1 MLNHVTG
8 QCNVR
13 LHHSAKRGALQM
25 IAVKSIRKGQE
36 IINNYGPLSDSELLR
51 RFGFIDTEPNPYN
64 GCEIPC
70 AMLMA
75 RCQEHLQPV
84 PLQQLP
90 NDTAQAPPANEPLM
104 KNKTHFLQKHGLV
117 PSDGWF
123 KVGLDGQPLC
133 EMVEFVRVLLLPSA
147 EFKAF
152 QKQVDNWHCPLTRPL
167 AQLTSVSHQVSHIIR
182 QLATERLAGLAELSP
197 VRAGVPQSFRQTAA
211 QAVLRTERQ
220 TLLALQIWLDSH
232 DELSLVGCVKKV
244 WMHIR

>member
-1 MLNHVTG
+1 
-8 QCNVR
+8 
-13 LHHSAKRGALQM
+13 M
-25 IAVKSIRKGQE
+25 ISVKSIRKGQE

-75 RCQEHLQPV
+75 RCRQHLQPA

-90 NDTAQAPPANEPLM
+90 NDTAQAPPASEDLM
-104 KNKTHFLQKHGLV
+104 QRKTRFLQNHGLF

-123 KVGLDGQPLC
+123 KVDVDGQPQY

-147 EFKAF
+147 DFKAF

-167 AQLTSVSHQVSHIIR
+167 AQLTSISHQVSHVIQ

-197 VRAGVPQSFRQTAA
+197 VREGVQQSFRQTAA

-220 TLLALQIWLDSH
+220 TLLALQLWLDSH
-232 DELSLVGCVKKV
+232 DELSLVDSIRKV
-244 WMHIR
+244 WTHIR